1 MLNSLDA
8 GRRVAQRALLA
19 QGLAVAATAAI
30 AGLVAGAPAALAAGL
45 AGAALCLGT
54 WLAAWVALGGGVQR
68 AGAAYG
74 RLLVGT
80 VLKWSALAAGL
91 ALVLGPLRL
100 PALPALAGVVV
111 AVVVFPVATNW
122 LGRIERER

>member
-8 GRRVAQRALLA
+8 GRRVAHRALSAQGAAVVAVALLA
-19 QGLAVAATAAI
+19 GFAA
-30 AGLVAGAPAALAAGL
+30 GGRAALAAGL
-45 AGAALCLGT
+45 AGAAMCLGT
-54 WLAAWVALGGGVQR
+54 WLAARVALAGGVQR
-68 AGAAYG
+68 AGSAFG
-74 RLLVGT
+74 RLLAGT
-80 VLKWSALAAGL
+80 ALKWLALGAGL

-111 AVVVFPVATNW
+111 AVVVFPVASNW